1 MDIKNLVS
9 SLYNKRD
16 RYDKKNK
23 LMMENKNGLLL
34 VLFTA
39 IISGFSIF
47 INSIGVKEFDSSI
60 FTFLKNMVVA
70 VLLFAIIIGM
80 GSFPELRLLKR
91 KHWLQLISI
100 GLIGGSIPF
109 LLFFRGLQLTT
120 GTTSAFLHKTI
131 FIYVTIFAL
140 LFLKEKLTKG
150 LILGAALLLLGNY
163 LLIKPDFL
171 FSVGHMFIIIAVL
184 FWAGENTFAKYIM
197 MKKENS
203 KEQEISGTIVAFGRM
218 FFGSIFILIFL
229 LFTGKIQLLSKL
241 TTQHLLWIGL
251 TSIFLVLYVFTYY
264 NGLKHI
270 KVTTAAAIL
279 TIGSPITTLLSWLFA
294 GKTIALPQAFGMLLI
309 AAGIISVV
317 WFSAI
322 YGYIYKNI
330 ANYMDI
336 KKQNSD

>member
-1 MDIKNLVS
+1 MDLKNLFS
-9 SLYNKRD
+9 SLYHKRD
-16 RYDKKNK
+16 KYDMKNK
-23 LMMENKNGLLL
+23 LMIENKNGLLL

-70 VLLFAIIIGM
+70 VLLIAIIMGI
-80 GSFPELRLLKR
+80 GSFSELKLLKK
-91 KHWLQLISI
+91 KHWLQLVGI

-109 LLFFRGLQLTT
+109 LLFFRGLQLIT

-140 LFLKEKLTKG
+140 LFLKERLTKG
-150 LILGAALLLLGNY
+150 LFIGSLLLLTGNY
-163 LLIKPDFL
+163 LLIKPDFAI
-171 FSVGHMFIIIAVL
+171 SVGHFLIFLAVL
-184 FWAGENTFAKYIM
+184 FWAAENTFAKYVM
-197 MKKENS
+197 MQKENS

-229 LFTGKIQLLSKL
+229 LVTNKIQLLSKL
-241 TTQHLLWIGL
+241 TAQHLLWIGL

-264 NGLKHI
+264 NGLKYI

-294 GKTIALPQAFGMLLI
+294 GKTVTLSQAFGMLLI

-322 YGYIYKNI
+322 YAYIHKNI
-330 ANYMDI
+330 ANYYDPS
-336 KKQNSD
+336 KQDSD